1 MVLDEIEGGC
11 LCGNI
16 RFRVRR
22 IRRTHICHCDM
33 CRRATGG
40 PFAVLSWVDATAVVW
55 EGTKQPKARRSS
67 PIATRSF
74 CGDCGTPI
82 TLQYDDDPDQLA
94 FYAGTFD
101 TPEKIPPT
109 YNYHEQSRLHWVRCG
124 EELPAHPPEEG
135 W

>member
-1 MVLDEIEGGC
+1 
-11 LCGNI
+11 
-16 RFRVRR
+16 
-22 IRRTHICHCDM
+22 M

-82 TLQYDDDPDQLA
+82 ALQYDDDRISSRSMRVRLIRRKKYHQPTIIMRKADYIGSGAVKSCQPTLLRKS
-94 FYAGTFD
+94 GNSV
-101 TPEKIPPT
+101 PIEK
-109 YNYHEQSRLHWVRCG
+109 R
-124 EELPAHPPEEG
+124 
-135 W
+135 